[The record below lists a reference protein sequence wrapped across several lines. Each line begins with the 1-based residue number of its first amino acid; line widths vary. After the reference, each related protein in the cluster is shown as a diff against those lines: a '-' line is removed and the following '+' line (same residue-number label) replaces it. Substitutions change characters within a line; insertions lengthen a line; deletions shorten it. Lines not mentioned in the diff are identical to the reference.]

1 VKNIYESYN
10 PTVQFLVLKHLK
22 VVEIRCEK
30 EDEQVCQIVKILST
44 FGVSSDR
51 IDVQVIQHT
60 YFSEFSPSK

>member
-1 VKNIYESYN
+1 VTKIYESYN

-30 EDEQVCQIVKILST
+30 EDEQVRQIVKILST

>member
-30 EDEQVCQIVKILST
+30 KDEQVRQIVKILST